1 MGSGSR
7 ANSYAIEL
15 GRFSWSYGNRV
26 AISLLRQ
33 PLCDRGRS
41 EERNVSRKGVER
53 IKRQMI
59 RVRMCQ
65 QYGVEFRQCVKSDT
79 GSADTREKFAE
90 RWIEIGVGE
99 NSLPPDFN

>member
-1 MGSGSR
+1 
-7 ANSYAIEL
+7 
-15 GRFSWSYGNRV
+15 
-26 AISLLRQ
+26 
-33 PLCDRGRS
+33 
-41 EERNVSRKGVER
+41 
-53 IKRQMI
+53 MI

-65 QYGVEFRQCVKSDT
+65 QYGVELRQCVKSDT